1 MDGHGGL
8 HWWGI
13 QSSINCWYGN
23 HPVNAFSLATQT
35 SWFPAALLS
44 CLAAMCER
52 ISSRAASLH
61 YQPRHSTACS
71 SGRTS
76 SPASPQA
83 SSRPCAPAT
92 PEVKVTCWLTA
103 SALRAWIRT
112 GAARA
117 LKRVL
122 SATGRAPGPA
132 PALTCASSWATAP
145 CRRAPAAR
153 RSTSTPSC
161 HIHALRSVSFH
172 SLAASPVSPRGTTP

>member
-117 LKRVL
+117 LKRVP

-132 PALTCASSWATAP
+132 PAVTCASSWATAP

-161 HIHALRSVSFH
+161 HIPALLSVSCH
-172 SLAASPVSPRGTTP
+172 LLAATRSLQHGMMA